1 MAERPAGTVP
11 AGPGRATGP
20 ARAAGPGGVSMPG
33 GAAGPGGAGR
43 PGPTRVAFLGGVGEI
58 GRNCTVV
65 EHAGARLLIDCGL
78 AFPDADQPGVDII
91 LPDFSWLADEP
102 ERVAGVV
109 LTHAHEDHMGALPY
123 FLRDYDVPVYG
134 TRLSLGMLAA
144 KLEEHELAPSLVEV
158 AAGDRTSLGPFDLE
172 FFAVSHSI
180 PDGVAVA
187 VRTADGVIVHTGDFK
202 MDLTPIDGRPT
213 DLGGLARLAAEGI
226 DLLLADSTN
235 ADTPGFIP
243 SEVEVGRVL
252 TDIFETAERRIVV
265 ACFASHVHRM
275 QQILDAAAGLGRKVA
290 LVGRSMLRNVRVA
303 SELGYLRLPHGLLI
317 PVEELTSR
325 HPAETVVLCTGSQGE
340 PFSALTLMAGRDH
353 RWVRIEPGDTVVLS
367 SSLIPGNEAAVYR
380 TVNDLSRQGAV
391 VYHRGN
397 AKVHVS
403 GHAAQGEL
411 TLLLSTLRPRH
422 FVPVHGEYRHLAQHA
437 KLAEST
443 GVPRDHV
450 FICEDGDVVELDA
463 GRVRRGHQVPA
474 GVVFV
479 DGLGVGD
486 VGDAVLRD
494 RRKLGG
500 EGFVHIVAT
509 IEVQT
514 GKVLAGPD
522 IVTRG
527 FVYEPESGDL
537 IEEAR
542 TRVLE
547 VLDKAAAE
555 GVGDPNILKQYMRQT
570 AAALFK
576 ERTQRRPVIIPT
588 VMEV

>member
-1 MAERPAGTVP
+1 MSDLGV
-11 AGPGRATGP
+11 
-20 ARAAGPGGVSMPG
+20 RAARSS
-33 GAAGPGGAGR
+33 
-43 PGPTRVAFLGGVGEI
+43 PTRIAFLGGLGEI
-58 GRNCTVV
+58 GRNCAVV
-65 EHAGARLLIDCGL
+65 EVEGARLLIDCGL

-91 LPDFSWLADEP
+91 LPDFAWLAEAP
-102 ERVAGVV
+102 ERVVGVV

-123 FLRDYDVPVYG
+123 FLRDFDVPVYG
-134 TRLSLGMLAA
+134 TRLSLGMLSA
-144 KLEEHELAPSLVEV
+144 KLEEHGLDPSLVEV
-158 AAGDRTSLGPFDLE
+158 TAGDRTTLGPFDLE

-180 PDGVAVA
+180 PDGVALA
-187 VRTADGVIVHTGDFK
+187 LRTPDGTIVHTGDFK

-213 DLGGLARLAAEGI
+213 DLGGLARLAGEGI

-235 ADTPGFIP
+235 ADMAGFIP
-243 SEVEVGRVL
+243 SEVEVGRTL
-252 TDIFETAERRIVV
+252 TDILEAAQRRVVV

-275 QQILDAAAGLGRKVA
+275 QQIMDAAALLDRKVA

-303 SELGYLRLPHGLLI
+303 WELGYLRVADDLLI
-317 PVEELTSR
+317 PVEDLTDWPPER
-325 HPAETVVLCTGSQGE
+325 TVVLCTGSQGE
-340 PFSALTLMAGRDH
+340 PYSALTLMAGRDH
-353 RWVRIEPGDTVVLS
+353 KWVRIEPGDTVVLS

-380 TVNDLSRQGAV
+380 TINDLSRAGAE
-391 VYHRGN
+391 VYHKGN

-411 TLLLSTLRPRH
+411 TLLLSTLRPRW

-437 KLAEST
+437 RLAEAT
-443 GVPRDHV
+443 GLARDHIFV
-450 FICEDGDVVELDA
+450 CEDGDVVELD
-463 GRVRRGHQVPA
+463 GGKLQRGDEVPA

-500 EGFVHIVAT
+500 EGFVHVVVT
-509 IEVQT
+509 VESKS

-542 TRVLE
+542 ARVLE
-547 VLDKAAAE
+547 SLDRAASAR
-555 GVGDPNILKQYMRQT
+555 VTDPMILKQHMRQ
-570 AAALFK
+570 AAANLFK